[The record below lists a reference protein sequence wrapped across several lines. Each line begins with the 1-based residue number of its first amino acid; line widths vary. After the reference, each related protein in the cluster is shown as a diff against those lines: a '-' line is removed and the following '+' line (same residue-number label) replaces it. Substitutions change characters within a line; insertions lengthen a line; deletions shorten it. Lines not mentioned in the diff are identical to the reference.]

1 MIDVTQHDGIA
12 ILQMQHGK
20 ANALDIEFCHALA
33 HAVDN
38 LRHVEVHGLILTGT
52 GTMFS
57 AGVDLPRLIKSGPEY
72 IPEFLAA
79 LHHTFETL
87 FTFPKPMIAA
97 INGHAIAGGCVLAAC
112 ADYRIMA
119 GGRIGVSELRVGV
132 PFPVSALEIM
142 RSVVPQ
148 KFLSEVLYDAKNYT
162 PDEAKTVGLIDAII
176 GSNELM
182 SEALKKVKAWSAIPA
197 TAFAITKRQL
207 QAPYLDRIHH
217 NAIDTYVVNLWKE
230 PATLNAI
237 GNFVASTIKKT

>member
-79 LHHTFETL
+79 
-87 FTFPKPMIAA
+87 
-97 INGHAIAGGCVLAAC
+97 
-112 ADYRIMA
+112 
-119 GGRIGVSELRVGV
+119 
-132 PFPVSALEIM
+132 
-142 RSVVPQ
+142 
-148 KFLSEVLYDAKNYT
+148 
-162 PDEAKTVGLIDAII
+162 
-176 GSNELM
+176 
-182 SEALKKVKAWSAIPA
+182 
-197 TAFAITKRQL
+197 
-207 QAPYLDRIHH
+207 
-217 NAIDTYVVNLWKE
+217 
-230 PATLNAI
+230 
-237 GNFVASTIKKT
+237 